1 MEANIRVAVVVAE
14 FNSEITGRML
24 TQALKRLS
32 QLRIVTTYV
41 CKVPGSFDMPLI
53 VQALL
58 EKEDVDAVVTLG
70 AIVKGETGHDKVI
83 ASALAKQLSELSVRH
98 RKPVALGVSGPSMTW
113 EQALARA
120 EEYAN
125 RSVDSAVKMVR
136 VHKEVMKR
144 MANAVYPLVIE

>member
-1 MEANIRVAVVVAE
+1 MEANIRVALVVAE
-14 FNSEITGRML
+14 FNSEITSRML

-125 RSVDSAVKMVR
+125 RSVESAVKMVR

-144 MANAVYPLVIE
+144 MGNAVYPLVIE

>member
-14 FNSEITGRML
+14 FNSEITKKML
-24 TQALKRLS
+24 AQALKRLS
-32 QLRIVTTYV
+32 DLRIATTYV

-53 VQALL
+53 IQTLL
-58 EKEDVDAVVTLG
+58 GKEDVDAVVALG
-70 AIVKGETGHDKVI
+70 AIVKGETGHDKII
-83 ASALAKQLSELSVRH
+83 ASALARQLSELSVRH
-98 RKPVALGVSGPSMTW
+98 AKPVALGVSGPSMTW
-113 EQALARA
+113 EQAVARA

-144 MANAVYPLVIE
+144 KDNTAYPLVIE

>member
-1 MEANIRVAVVVAE
+1 MEANIRVALVVAE
-14 FNSEITGRML
+14 FNSEITSRML

-144 MANAVYPLVIE
+144 MGNAVYPLVIE

>member
-1 MEANIRVAVVVAE
+1 MEANIRVALVVAE
-14 FNSEITGRML
+14 FNSEITSRML
-24 TQALKRLS
+24 TQALKRLG

-144 MANAVYPLVIE
+144 MGNAVYPLVIE